1 MFLLIRTEFT
11 LGVDDDIL
19 ATPEADCSG
28 NLFCKEIGVGI
39 DLSNSLFGSFFCS
52 LGLILDSMGTS
63 RPLTWF
69 VKTKVT

>member
-1 MFLLIRTEFT
+1 MFLLIPTEFT
-11 LGVDDDIL
+11 LGVDDDIP

-28 NLFCKEIGVGI
+28 NLFCKEKGVGN

-52 LGLILDSMGTS
+52 LGLIDSMGTS
-63 RPLTWF
+63 SPLTWF